1 MRKNTY
7 CNIPSMAEK
16 CQCPVDLCI
25 SDFIAGCICCVLS
38 QHSSGNAV
46 QLWSTDQFHH
56 CLRSSW
62 LCGGRNNCS
71 PLFCISNCL
80 HIDPSS
86 FRIPVNN
93 AQNYYIYTHSNQSTN
108 RNREFSMQSI
118 FSKIRNFIIPSCRRR
133 KSAYSPS
140 LIDDCDDESEDS
152 EDDKASRRLDVSRM
166 GCDLWSC
173 ARVGRTRRHTHDK

>member
-1 MRKNTY
+1 MVFKVNIIDLFPKLNRIEKSRHSKMRKNTY

-93 AQNYYIYTHSNQSTN
+93 AQNYYICTHSNQSTN

-118 FSKIRNFIIPSCRRR
+118 FSKIRNFIIPATFHS
-133 KSAYSPS
+133 KLPPPQV
-140 LIDDCDDESEDS
+140 
-152 EDDKASRRLDVSRM
+152 RLLSITDWW
-166 GCDLWSC
+166 LW
-173 ARVGRTRRHTHDK
+173 RWIWGFWRL